1 MIVLQVSGYNSTIR
15 LSQRGMR
22 ALSHRSSKESP
33 MRFSSLTLAAMAAA
47 AVIALPAAAQDAP
60 ANVTFTRDIAPIFQR
75 SCQSCHRTGS
85 IAPMSLLTYE
95 EVRPW
100 ARSIKQRI
108 ESREM
113 PPWFIDRHVGVQGFK
128 ADKSLSDA
136 EIAIVSTWVDNG
148 APRGNPADLP
158 PPIAFDDMTK
168 WNIGEPDW
176 VVEIPEPFVVKA
188 EAADWGGN
196 LVADSGLTEDR
207 WVKAVETK
215 PTEES
220 FPVVHHAVTT
230 AIDPDGEAAFL
241 NEYALGKNGDIYPDG
256 TGRLLKAGS
265 QIRFNMHYHAIGR
278 EITDRTSVGLTFY
291 PKGVEPERPIYAL
304 HIGDNEDLDI
314 PAGEA
319 DIRHDGYYHLKDNI
333 TLTVFQ
339 PHLHNLGTRQC
350 IEDILPDNSVQSIN
364 CANWDFGWH
373 IAYNYEDGVAP
384 LIPKGSVI
392 HVISWHDN
400 SDANRWND
408 DPRNWAGFGQRSND
422 DMSFAWLSWFTMNDT
437 EFEAAVAA
445 REAATD
451 ND

>member
-1 MIVLQVSGYNSTIR
+1 
-15 LSQRGMR
+15 
-22 ALSHRSSKESP
+22 

-100 ARSIKQRI
+100 ARSSKQRI

-188 EAADWGGN
+188 EAADWWGN
-196 LVADSGLTEDR
+196 LVSDSGLTEDR

-220 FPVVHHAVTT
+220 FQVVHHAVTT

-319 DIRHDGYYHLKDNI
+319 DIRHDGYYRLKDNI

-350 IEDILPDNSVQSIN
+350 IEAILPDNSVQSIN

>member
-1 MIVLQVSGYNSTIR
+1 MIVLEVSGYNSTIR

-188 EAADWGGN
+188 EAADWWGN
-196 LVADSGLTEDR
+196 LVSDSGLTEDR

-350 IEDILPDNSVQSIN
+350 IEAILPDNSVQSIN

>member
-1 MIVLQVSGYNSTIR
+1 
-15 LSQRGMR
+15 
-22 ALSHRSSKESP
+22 

-188 EAADWGGN
+188 EAADWWGN
-196 LVADSGLTEDR
+196 LVSDSGLTEDR

-350 IEDILPDNSVQSIN
+350 IEAILPDNSVQSIN

-445 REAATD
+445 RAAATD

>member
-1 MIVLQVSGYNSTIR
+1 
-15 LSQRGMR
+15 
-22 ALSHRSSKESP
+22 

-47 AVIALPAAAQDAP
+47 TVTALPAAAQDAP

-188 EAADWGGN
+188 EAADWWGN
-196 LVADSGLTEDR
+196 LVSDSGLTEDR

-339 PHLHNLGTRQC
+339 SHLHNLGTRQC
-350 IEDILPDNSVQSIN
+350 IEAILPDNSVQSIN

-400 SDANRWND
+400 SDAIRWND

>member
-1 MIVLQVSGYNSTIR
+1 
-15 LSQRGMR
+15 MR

-188 EAADWGGN
+188 EAADWWGN
-196 LVADSGLTEDR
+196 LVSDSGLTEDR

-350 IEDILPDNSVQSIN
+350 IEAILPDNSVQSIN